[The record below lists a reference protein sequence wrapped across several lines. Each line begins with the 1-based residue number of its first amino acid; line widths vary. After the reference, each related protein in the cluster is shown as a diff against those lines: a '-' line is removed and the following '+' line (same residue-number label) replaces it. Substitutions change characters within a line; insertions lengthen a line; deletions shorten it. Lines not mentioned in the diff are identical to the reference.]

1 MANAVMLDLIERRRE
16 LGILK
21 TVGYTQK
28 AIRGEVL
35 LEYGIIEGVS
45 ALLVDLL
52 VTPISN
58 LIGNELLRAT
68 SSYLSTTGGTATLAF
83 GMNGLLFA
91 YLIIGAILLV
101 TVTSLLASWRI
112 VQICPLEVLRY
123 E

>member
-1 MANAVMLDLIERRRE
+1 M
-16 LGILK
+16 
-21 TVGYTQK
+21 
-28 AIRGEVL
+28 
-35 LEYGIIEGVS
+35 LEYGTIEGVS

-52 VTPISN
+52 VTPIST
-58 LIGNELLRAT
+58 LIGNGLLRAT
-68 SSYLSTTGGTATLAF
+68 SSYLSTTGGTVTLAS

-112 VQICPLEVLRY
+112 VQIRPLEVLCY

>member
-112 VQICPLEVLRY
+112 VQIRPLEVLRY